1 MSATI
6 TQDNLYLLLPSKI
19 GWLVKWMVED
29 SGVSITQAIN
39 RLYHSKLYKK
49 LSTESTKYWH
59 LGPVDLYEELK
70 QELE

>member
-29 SGVSITQAIN
+29 SGVSITEAIN
-39 RLYHSKLYKK
+39 RLYRSKLYKK

>member
-29 SGVSITQAIN
+29 SGVSITEAIN

-70 QELE
+70 QELD

>member
-6 TQDNLYLLLPSKI
+6 TQDNLYLLLPLKI

-29 SGVSITQAIN
+29 SGVSITEAIN
-39 RLYHSKLYKK
+39 RLYRSKLYKK

-70 QELE
+70 QELD